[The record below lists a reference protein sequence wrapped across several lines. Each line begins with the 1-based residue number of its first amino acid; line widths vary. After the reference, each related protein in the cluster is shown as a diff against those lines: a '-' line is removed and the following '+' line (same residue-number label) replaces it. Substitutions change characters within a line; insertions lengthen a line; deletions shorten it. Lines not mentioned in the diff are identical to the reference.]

1 MTSEKPEYND
11 KIKAMF
17 ALAPI
22 GYMKH
27 MTSPLLKVMALM
39 DTSIEALLGLIGWA
53 EFLPSYDFLATVG
66 DSLCG
71 DDSLMQVLCTNALFV
86 VCGFNKDQMNTT
98 LLPIL
103 MGHTPSG
110 SSVYQFIHYAQEI
123 NSGI

>member
-1 MTSEKPEYND
+1 
-11 KIKAMF
+11 MF

-27 MTSPLLKVMALM
+27 LTSPLLKLMALM
-39 DTSIEALLGLIGWA
+39 DSSVELLLSLIGWA

-66 DSLCG
+66 DVLCG
-71 DDSLMQVLCTNALFV
+71 DDAFTQALCSNALFAI
-86 VCGFNKDQMNTT
+86 CGFNKNQMNAT

-110 SSVYQFIHYAQEI
+110 SSVYQFLHYAQEI
-123 NSGI
+123 NSGERIYAIAG